1 MFELKQQV
9 LIGSYRGSRGKSDDA
24 KHKANFTVEAENV
37 PAANVAALFGV
48 SPKDVPQLVDSFFQ
62 QMTAGSK
69 GRRDKLY
76 AAIGGMPST
85 YYAEGK
91 HSIAFGERK
100 PDRVDRLGA
109 IKVTPRMDGKFD
121 VEFSAS
127 IQEPMDSL
135 CGYLN
140 KHINKSVRCELLCD
154 PGFEF
159 QFKGSSQA
167 PVDKTDG
174 KQGDMLD
181 AQEAAAAKARA
192 DAVGKAISDDDKKKA
207 GDAAPKKPTKPAAKK
222 PAAKKAAKPARKGRN

>member
-1 MFELKQQV
+1 MFEIKQQA
-9 LIGSYRGSRGKSDDA
+9 LLKSYRGSRGTSEDA
-24 KHKANFTVEAENV
+24 KHKANFVIEAENV

-76 AAIGGMPST
+76 AAIEGMPST

-91 HSIAFGERK
+91 HSIAFGDRR
-100 PDRVDRLGA
+100 PDRVDWLGA
-109 IKVTPRMDGKFD
+109 IRVAPRMDGKFD
-121 VEFSAS
+121 VTFRAS
-127 IQEPMDSL
+127 VQEPMDSL

-140 KHINKSVRCELLCD
+140 KHINKSVRVELICD

-167 PVDKTDG
+167 PVDT
-174 KQGDMLD
+174 KQGDLLD
-181 AQEAAAAKARA
+181 AQDAEKNRKRADAIGEAITKDDKTKAAAAKPA
-192 DAVGKAISDDDKKKA
+192 
-207 GDAAPKKPTKPAAKK
+207 KP
-222 PAAKKAAKPARKGRN
+222 AKKAAVKRAPKPKPAKPPRKGRN